1 MKFFTNK
8 KTVQKIII
16 MLVLVISCNF
26 ILPTYSVHAGLIGD
40 IASGIGGF
48 VTDGFVSLIITVV
61 DAAFNGVQN
70 FMIGGDYHFSFMK
83 DRDAEDSYYRS
94 SR

>member
-8 KTVQKIII
+8 KTIQKIII
-16 MLVLVISCNF
+16 TLVLVISCNF
-26 ILPTYSVHAGLIGD
+26 ILPTYSVHAGIIGD

-83 DRDAEDSYYRS
+83 DRDETSEYYRPTK
-94 SR
+94 